1 MTRRSTSA
9 ALTLAAA
16 ALLSSLTACGG
27 DGGSSAPD
35 GHPFAGTWHGAGG
48 AGTGAGGTTLTVG
61 KDGRVRFKSTVD
73 CTGTTTPSGDA
84 YRFDI
89 DCRISKFTGTARP
102 PKGAET
108 FTMTWSEGDTTEF
121 RAAP

>member
-1 MTRRSTSA
+1 MTHRTASA
-9 ALTLAAA
+9 ALAL
-16 ALLSSLTACGG
+16 ALLSPLTACGG
-27 DGGSSAPD
+27 DGGPSAQDD

-61 KDGRVRFKSTVD
+61 GDGKVRFKSTVD
-73 CTGTTTPSGDA
+73 CTGTTTPAGDA

-102 PKGAET
+102 PKGART
-108 FTMTWSEGDTTEF
+108 FVMTWSEGDTTEF